1 MLSPGVL
8 STEKAKIGTVGILYV
23 PICEVTL
30 PHAYTSVHVLLL
42 FIQIKSQKGTLLF

>member
-8 STEKAKIGTVGILYV
+8 ITEKAKIGTVGILYV

-30 PHAYTSVHVLLL
+30 LHAHTSVHVLLL
-42 FIQIKSQKGTLLF
+42 FIQIKSQKGMLLF